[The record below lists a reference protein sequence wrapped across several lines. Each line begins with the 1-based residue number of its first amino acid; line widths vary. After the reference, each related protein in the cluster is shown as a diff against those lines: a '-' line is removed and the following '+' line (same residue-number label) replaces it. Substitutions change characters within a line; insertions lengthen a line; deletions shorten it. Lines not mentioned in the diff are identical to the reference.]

1 MDYTTTVTTIA
12 ALAFTATAVKRFI
25 YPDCNLQLDYDL
37 DYEYCEYDSDS
48 DSDLDLK
55 YTSDQLSG
63 KILEDL
69 EWFNQNHPNWREPP
83 QSSIYVHHELNL
95 LYN

>member
-1 MDYTTTVTTIA
+1 MNYTTTVTTIA

-25 YPDCNLQLDYDL
+25 YPEPDL
-37 DYEYCEYDSDS
+37 KYDSESDLDS

-55 YTSDQLSG
+55 YTSSGQLSD

-69 EWFNQNHPNWREPP
+69 DWFDQNHPNWREPP
-83 QSSIYVHHELNL
+83 KVSIKFN
-95 LYN
+95 